1 MEVLKTDWHILS
13 GIYVYAIIVLLS
25 HLLLIDSY
33 LFLNLKTND
42 GI

>member
-13 GIYVYAIIVLLS
+13 DIYIYAVLVLLS

-33 LFLNLKTND
+33 LFFKPKNK
-42 GI
+42 